1 MTKYWIR
8 ENDQQSGPFSLEELQ
23 LRTFAKGNT
32 FVWHKGLEGWMH
44 IENVPELAH
53 LIAPE
58 SAAEPEQKAV
68 ESEAEVSETPK
79 DMEEAEEAEVSETPK
94 DMKEAE
100 EAEVRESTP
109 PLFHS
114 MPTPPPYME
123 QPQATAPTMH
133 EQAPRPE
140 CPPTN
145 LVAAIVCTLLCCT
158 PFGVAGIVCAVLT
171 QNHYNAGN
179 YEKARKYSQWSD
191 WMCILSVVLF
201 FLSLPFTI
209 LFL

>member
-8 ENDQQSGPFSLEELQ
+8 ENGQQSGPFSLEELQ
-23 LRTFAKGNT
+23 LRTFAKGDT

-58 SAAEPEQKAV
+58 PAAESEQKAV

-79 DMEEAEEAEVSETPK
+79 DME
-94 DMKEAE
+94 EAE

-123 QPQATAPTMH
+123 QPQVTAPTMH
-133 EQAPRPE
+133 EQTPRPE

>member
-8 ENDQQSGPFSLEELQ
+8 ENGQQSGPFSLEELQ
-23 LRTFAKGNT
+23 LRTFAKGDT

-79 DMEEAEEAEVSETPK
+79 DME
-94 DMKEAE
+94 DAE

-123 QPQATAPTMH
+123 QPQVTAPTMH
-133 EQAPRPE
+133 EQTPRPE

>member
-8 ENDQQSGPFSLEELQ
+8 ENGQQSGPFSLEELQ
-23 LRTFAKGNT
+23 LRTFAKGDT

-44 IENVPELAH
+44 IETVPELAH

-58 SAAEPEQKAV
+58 PAAEPEQKAV
-68 ESEAEVSETPK
+68 ES
-79 DMEEAEEAEVSETPK
+79 
-94 DMKEAE
+94 

-123 QPQATAPTMH
+123 QPQATAPPMH

>member
-8 ENDQQSGPFSLEELQ
+8 ENGQQSGPFSLEELQ
-23 LRTFAKGNT
+23 LRTFAKGDT

-58 SAAEPEQKAV
+58 PAAEPEQKAV

-79 DMEEAEEAEVSETPK
+79 DIE
-94 DMKEAE
+94 EAE

-123 QPQATAPTMH
+123 QPQVTAPTMH
-133 EQAPRPE
+133 EQTPRPE

>member
-8 ENDQQSGPFSLEELQ
+8 ENGQQSGPFSLEELQ
-23 LRTFAKGNT
+23 LRTFAKGDT

-79 DMEEAEEAEVSETPK
+79 DMEET
-94 DMKEAE
+94 E

-123 QPQATAPTMH
+123 QPQVTAPTMH
-133 EQAPRPE
+133 EQTPRPE

>member
-1 MTKYWIR
+1 
-8 ENDQQSGPFSLEELQ
+8 
-23 LRTFAKGNT
+23 
-32 FVWHKGLEGWMH
+32 MH

-58 SAAEPEQKAV
+58 PAAEPEQKAV

-79 DMEEAEEAEVSETPK
+79 DMEEAEEAEV
-94 DMKEAE
+94 
-100 EAEVRESTP
+100 RESTP

-123 QPQATAPTMH
+123 QPQVTAPTMH
-133 EQAPRPE
+133 EQTPRPE

>member
-8 ENDQQSGPFSLEELQ
+8 ENSQQSGPFSLEELQ
-23 LRTFAKGNT
+23 LRTFAKGDT

-58 SAAEPEQKAV
+58 PAAEPEQKVV

-79 DMEEAEEAEVSETPK
+79 DMEEAEET
-94 DMKEAE
+94 
-100 EAEVRESTP
+100 EVRESTP

-123 QPQATAPTMH
+123 QLQATAPPMH

>member
-8 ENDQQSGPFSLEELQ
+8 ENGQQSGPFSLEELQ
-23 LRTFAKGNT
+23 LRTFAKGDT

-58 SAAEPEQKAV
+58 PAAEPEQKAV

-79 DMEEAEEAEVSETPK
+79 DMEEAEEAEV
-94 DMKEAE
+94 
-100 EAEVRESTP
+100 RESTP

-123 QPQATAPTMH
+123 QPQVTAPPMH
-133 EQAPRPE
+133 EQAPRPK

-179 YEKARKYSQWSD
+179 YEKALKYSQWSD

>member
-8 ENDQQSGPFSLEELQ
+8 ENGQQSGPFSLEELQ

-58 SAAEPEQKAV
+58 PAAEPEQKAV

-79 DMEEAEEAEVSETPK
+79 DMEEAEEAEV
-94 DMKEAE
+94 
-100 EAEVRESTP
+100 RESTP

-123 QPQATAPTMH
+123 QPQVTAPPMH
-133 EQAPRPE
+133 EQAPKPE

>member
-8 ENDQQSGPFSLEELQ
+8 ENGQQSGPFSLEELQ
-23 LRTFAKGNT
+23 LRTFAKGDT

-44 IENVPELAH
+44 IENVPDLAH

-58 SAAEPEQKAV
+58 PAAEPEQKAV

-79 DMEEAEEAEVSETPK
+79 DMEEAEEAEV
-94 DMKEAE
+94 
-100 EAEVRESTP
+100 RESTP

-123 QPQATAPTMH
+123 QPQVTAPPMH
-133 EQAPRPE
+133 EQAPRPK

>member
-8 ENDQQSGPFSLEELQ
+8 ENGQQSGPFSLEELQ
-23 LRTFAKGNT
+23 LRTFAKGDT

-44 IENVPELAH
+44 IENVPDLAH

-58 SAAEPEQKAV
+58 PAAEPEQKAV

-79 DMEEAEEAEVSETPK
+79 DMEE
-94 DMKEAE
+94 DMEEAE

-123 QPQATAPTMH
+123 QPQVTAPTMH
-133 EQAPRPE
+133 EQTPRPE

>member
-8 ENDQQSGPFSLEELQ
+8 ENGQQSGPFSLEELQ
-23 LRTFAKGNT
+23 LRTFKKGDT

-58 SAAEPEQKAV
+58 PAAEPEQKAV

-79 DMEEAEEAEVSETPK
+79 DMEEAEEAEV
-94 DMKEAE
+94 
-100 EAEVRESTP
+100 RESTP

-123 QPQATAPTMH
+123 QPQVTAPTMH
-133 EQAPRPE
+133 EQTPRPE

>member
-8 ENDQQSGPFSLEELQ
+8 ENGQQSGPFSLEELQ
-23 LRTFAKGNT
+23 LRTFAKGDT

-58 SAAEPEQKAV
+58 PAAEPEQKAV

-79 DMEEAEEAEVSETPK
+79 DME
-94 DMKEAE
+94 EAE

-123 QPQATAPTMH
+123 QPQATAP
-133 EQAPRPE
+133 P
-140 CPPTN
+140 
-145 LVAAIVCTLLCCT
+145 I
-158 PFGVAGIVCAVLT
+158 
-171 QNHYNAGN
+171 
-179 YEKARKYSQWSD
+179 
-191 WMCILSVVLF
+191 
-201 FLSLPFTI
+201 
-209 LFL
+209 

>member
-8 ENDQQSGPFSLEELQ
+8 ENGQQSGPFSLEELQ
-23 LRTFAKGNT
+23 LRTFAKGDT

-58 SAAEPEQKAV
+58 PAAEPEQKAV

-79 DMEEAEEAEVSETPK
+79 DMEEAEEA
-94 DMKEAE
+94 DL
-100 EAEVRESTP
+100 RESTP

-123 QPQATAPTMH
+123 QPQVTAPTMH
-133 EQAPRPE
+133 EQTPRPE

>member
-8 ENDQQSGPFSLEELQ
+8 ENGQQSGPFSLEELQ
-23 LRTFAKGNT
+23 LRTFAKGDT

-58 SAAEPEQKAV
+58 PAAEPEQKAV

-79 DMEEAEEAEVSETPK
+79 DMEEAEEAEV
-94 DMKEAE
+94 
-100 EAEVRESTP
+100 RESTP

-123 QPQATAPTMH
+123 QPQVTAPPMH
-133 EQAPRPE
+133 EQPPKPE

>member
-8 ENDQQSGPFSLEELQ
+8 ENGQQSGPFSLEELQ
-23 LRTFAKGNT
+23 LRTFAKGDT

-58 SAAEPEQKAV
+58 PAAEPEQKAV

-79 DMEEAEEAEVSETPK
+79 DMEEAEEAEV
-94 DMKEAE
+94 
-100 EAEVRESTP
+100 RESTP

-114 MPTPPPYME
+114 MPTPPPNME
-123 QPQATAPTMH
+123 QPQATAPPMH

>member
-8 ENDQQSGPFSLEELQ
+8 ENGQQSGPFSLEELQ
-23 LRTFAKGNT
+23 LRTFAKGDT

-58 SAAEPEQKAV
+58 PAAEPEQKAV
-68 ESEAEVSETPK
+68 ESEAEVSETPN
-79 DMEEAEEAEVSETPK
+79 DMEET
-94 DMKEAE
+94 E

-123 QPQATAPTMH
+123 QPQVTAPTMH
-133 EQAPRPE
+133 EQTPRPE

-179 YEKARKYSQWSD
+179 YKKARKYSQWSD

>member
-79 DMEEAEEAEVSETPK
+79 DMEE
-94 DMKEAE
+94 DMEEAE

>member
-8 ENDQQSGPFSLEELQ
+8 ENGQQSGPFSLEELQ
-23 LRTFAKGNT
+23 LRTFAKGDT

-44 IENVPELAH
+44 IENVPDLAH

-58 SAAEPEQKAV
+58 PAAEPEQKAV

-79 DMEEAEEAEVSETPK
+79 DMEE
-94 DMKEAE
+94 DMEEAE

-123 QPQATAPTMH
+123 QPQVTAPPMH
-133 EQAPRPE
+133 EQTPRPE

>member
-23 LRTFAKGNT
+23 LRTFAKGDT

-58 SAAEPEQKAV
+58 PAAEPEQKAV

-79 DMEEAEEAEVSETPK
+79 DMEEAEEAEV
-94 DMKEAE
+94 
-100 EAEVRESTP
+100 RESTP

-123 QPQATAPTMH
+123 QPQVTAPTMH
-133 EQAPRPE
+133 EQTPRPE

>member
-8 ENDQQSGPFSLEELQ
+8 ENGQQSGPFSLEELQ
-23 LRTFAKGNT
+23 LRTFAKGDT

-58 SAAEPEQKAV
+58 PAAEPEQKAV

-79 DMEEAEEAEVSETPK
+79 DMEEAEEAEV
-94 DMKEAE
+94 
-100 EAEVRESTP
+100 RESTP

-123 QPQATAPTMH
+123 QSQVTAPTMH
-133 EQAPRPE
+133 EQTPRPE

>member
-8 ENDQQSGPFSLEELQ
+8 ENGQQSGPFSLEELQ
-23 LRTFAKGNT
+23 LRTFAKGDT

-58 SAAEPEQKAV
+58 PAAEPEQKVV

-79 DMEEAEEAEVSETPK
+79 DMEE
-94 DMKEAE
+94 DMEEAE

-123 QPQATAPTMH
+123 QLQATAPPMH

>member
-8 ENDQQSGPFSLEELQ
+8 ENGQQSGPFSLEELQ
-23 LRTFAKGNT
+23 LRTFAKGDT

-58 SAAEPEQKAV
+58 PAPEPEQKAV

-79 DMEEAEEAEVSETPK
+79 DME
-94 DMKEAE
+94 EAE

-123 QPQATAPTMH
+123 QPQVTAPPMH
-133 EQAPRPE
+133 EQAPRPK

>member
-23 LRTFAKGNT
+23 LRTFAKGDT

-58 SAAEPEQKAV
+58 PAAEPEQKAV

-79 DMEEAEEAEVSETPK
+79 DME
-94 DMKEAE
+94 EAE

-179 YEKARKYSQWSD
+179 YKKARKYSQWSD

>member
-8 ENDQQSGPFSLEELQ
+8 ENGQQSGPFSLEELQ
-23 LRTFAKGNT
+23 LRTFAKGDT

-44 IENVPELAH
+44 IENVPDLAH

-58 SAAEPEQKAV
+58 PAAEPEQKAV

-79 DMEEAEEAEVSETPK
+79 DMEEAEEAEV
-94 DMKEAE
+94 
-100 EAEVRESTP
+100 RESTP

-123 QPQATAPTMH
+123 QPQVTAPPMH
-133 EQAPRPE
+133 EQAPRPK

-179 YEKARKYSQWSD
+179 YEKALKYSQWSD

-201 FLSLPFTI
+201 FLTLPFTI

>member
-8 ENDQQSGPFSLEELQ
+8 ENGQQSGPFSLEELQ
-23 LRTFAKGNT
+23 LRTFAKGDT

-58 SAAEPEQKAV
+58 PAAEPEQKAV

-79 DMEEAEEAEVSETPK
+79 DMEEAEEAEV
-94 DMKEAE
+94 
-100 EAEVRESTP
+100 RESTP
-109 PLFHS
+109 PLFYS

-123 QPQATAPTMH
+123 QPQAIAPPMH

>member
-8 ENDQQSGPFSLEELQ
+8 ENGQQSGPFSLEELQ
-23 LRTFAKGNT
+23 LRTFAKGDT
-32 FVWHKGLEGWMH
+32 VVWHKGLEGWMH
-44 IENVPELAH
+44 IENVPDLAH

-79 DMEEAEEAEVSETPK
+79 DMEEAEEAEV
-94 DMKEAE
+94 
-100 EAEVRESTP
+100 RESTP

-123 QPQATAPTMH
+123 QLQVTAPPMH
-133 EQAPRPE
+133 EQAPKSE

>member
-8 ENDQQSGPFSLEELQ
+8 ENGQQSGPFSLEELQ
-23 LRTFAKGNT
+23 LRTFAKGDT

-58 SAAEPEQKAV
+58 PAAEPEQKVV

-79 DMEEAEEAEVSETPK
+79 DMEEAEET
-94 DMKEAE
+94 
-100 EAEVRESTP
+100 EVRESTP

-123 QPQATAPTMH
+123 QLQATAPPMH

>member
-8 ENDQQSGPFSLEELQ
+8 ENGQQSGPFSLEELQ
-23 LRTFAKGNT
+23 LRTFAKGDT

-44 IENVPELAH
+44 IENVPDLAH

-58 SAAEPEQKAV
+58 PAAEPEQKAV

-79 DMEEAEEAEVSETPK
+79 DMEDAEEAEVSK
-94 DMKEAE
+94 
-100 EAEVRESTP
+100 STP

-123 QPQATAPTMH
+123 QLQATAPPMH

>member
-8 ENDQQSGPFSLEELQ
+8 ENGQQSGPFSLEELQ
-23 LRTFAKGNT
+23 LRTFAKGDT

-44 IENVPELAH
+44 IENVPDLAH

-58 SAAEPEQKAV
+58 PAAESEQKAV

-79 DMEEAEEAEVSETPK
+79 DME
-94 DMKEAE
+94 EAE

-123 QPQATAPTMH
+123 QPQVTAPTMH
-133 EQAPRPE
+133 EQTPRPE

>member
-8 ENDQQSGPFSLEELQ
+8 ENGQQSGPFSLEELQ
-23 LRTFAKGNT
+23 LRTFAKGDT

-58 SAAEPEQKAV
+58 PAAEPEQKAV
-68 ESEAEVSETPK
+68 ENEAEVSETPK
-79 DMEEAEEAEVSETPK
+79 DME
-94 DMKEAE
+94 EAE

-123 QPQATAPTMH
+123 QPQVTAPPMH
-133 EQAPRPE
+133 EQAPRPK

>member
-8 ENDQQSGPFSLEELQ
+8 ENGQQSGPFSLEELQ
-23 LRTFAKGNT
+23 LRTFAKGDT

-58 SAAEPEQKAV
+58 PAAEPEQKAV
-68 ESEAEVSETPK
+68 ENEAEVSETPK
-79 DMEEAEEAEVSETPK
+79 DME
-94 DMKEAE
+94 EAE

-123 QPQATAPTMH
+123 QPQVTAPPTH
-133 EQAPRPE
+133 EQAPKPE

>member
-8 ENDQQSGPFSLEELQ
+8 ENGQQSGPFSLEELQ
-23 LRTFAKGNT
+23 LRTFAKGDT

-58 SAAEPEQKAV
+58 PAAEPEQKAV

-79 DMEEAEEAEVSETPK
+79 DMEDAEEAEVRETPK
-94 DMKEAE
+94 DMEEAE

-123 QPQATAPTMH
+123 QPQVTAPTMH
-133 EQAPRPE
+133 EQTPRPE

>member
-8 ENDQQSGPFSLEELQ
+8 ENGQQSGPFSLEELQ
-23 LRTFAKGNT
+23 LRTFAKGDT

-58 SAAEPEQKAV
+58 PAAEPEQKAV

-79 DMEEAEEAEVSETPK
+79 DMEEAEEAEV
-94 DMKEAE
+94 
-100 EAEVRESTP
+100 RESTP

-123 QPQATAPTMH
+123 QPQVTAPLMH
-133 EQAPRPE
+133 EQAPKPE

>member
-8 ENDQQSGPFSLEELQ
+8 ENGQQSGPFSLEELQ
-23 LRTFAKGNT
+23 LRTFAKGDT

-53 LIAPE
+53 LIEP
-58 SAAEPEQKAV
+58 EPEQKAE

-79 DMEEAEEAEVSETPK
+79 DME
-94 DMKEAE
+94 EAE

-123 QPQATAPTMH
+123 QPQATAPPMH
-133 EQAPRPE
+133 EQAPKPE

-201 FLSLPFTI
+201 FLSLPLSYFCKPQ
-209 LFL
+209 

>member
-8 ENDQQSGPFSLEELQ
+8 ENGQQSGPFSLEELQ
-23 LRTFAKGNT
+23 LRTFAKGDT

-58 SAAEPEQKAV
+58 PAAEPEQKAV

-79 DMEEAEEAEVSETPK
+79 DMEEAEEAEV
-94 DMKEAE
+94 
-100 EAEVRESTP
+100 RESTP

-123 QPQATAPTMH
+123 QAQATAPPMH

>member
-8 ENDQQSGPFSLEELQ
+8 ENGQQSGPFSLEELQ
-23 LRTFAKGNT
+23 LRTFAKGDT

-58 SAAEPEQKAV
+58 PAAEPEQKAV

-79 DMEEAEEAEVSETPK
+79 DMEEAEEAEV
-94 DMKEAE
+94 
-100 EAEVRESTP
+100 RESTP

-123 QPQATAPTMH
+123 QPQVTAPTMH
-133 EQAPRPE
+133 EQTPRPE

>member
-8 ENDQQSGPFSLEELQ
+8 ENGQQSGPFSLEELQ
-23 LRTFAKGNT
+23 LRTFAKGDT

-58 SAAEPEQKAV
+58 PAAEPEQKAV

-79 DMEEAEEAEVSETPK
+79 DMEEAEEAEV
-94 DMKEAE
+94 
-100 EAEVRESTP
+100 RESTP

-123 QPQATAPTMH
+123 QPQVTAPPMH
-133 EQAPRPE
+133 EQAPRPK

>member
-8 ENDQQSGPFSLEELQ
+8 ENGQQSGPFSLEELQ
-23 LRTFAKGNT
+23 LRTFAKGDT

-58 SAAEPEQKAV
+58 PAAEPEQKAV
-68 ESEAEVSETPK
+68 ESEAEVSETPN
-79 DMEEAEEAEVSETPK
+79 DMEET
-94 DMKEAE
+94 E

-123 QPQATAPTMH
+123 QPQVTAPTMH
-133 EQAPRPE
+133 EQTPRPE

>member
-8 ENDQQSGPFSLEELQ
+8 ENGQQSGPFSLEELQ
-23 LRTFAKGNT
+23 LRTFAKGDT

-58 SAAEPEQKAV
+58 PAAEPEQKAV

-79 DMEEAEEAEVSETPK
+79 DMEEAEEAEV
-94 DMKEAE
+94 
-100 EAEVRESTP
+100 RESTP

-123 QPQATAPTMH
+123 QPPVTAPTMH
-133 EQAPRPE
+133 EQTPRPE